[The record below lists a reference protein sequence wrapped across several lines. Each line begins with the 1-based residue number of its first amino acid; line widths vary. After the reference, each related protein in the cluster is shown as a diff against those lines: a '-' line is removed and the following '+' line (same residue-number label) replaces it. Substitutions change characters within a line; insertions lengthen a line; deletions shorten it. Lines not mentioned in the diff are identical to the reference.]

1 MPPNNTLIGPIEAQ
15 RLHAKGAV
23 VFIIREAEGFGYE
36 SPWDGVSPGDVFVVK
51 KPPPRTRKSF
61 PVPLD
66 YQKIGDYAVE
76 QALKPEHLISP
87 VRRYL
92 VGQAAVEE
100 IMRQVEESGF
110 DL

>member
-1 MPPNNTLIGPIEAQ
+1 MSSTLIGPIEAQ

-23 VFIIREAEGFGYE
+23 VFIVREAEGFGYE

-51 KPPPRTRKSF
+51 KGPPRTAKRF
-61 PVPLD
+61 PIPLD
-66 YQKIGDYAVE
+66 YQKIGDFAVE
-76 QALKPEHLISP
+76 QAMQSEHLLAP

-92 VGQAAVEE
+92 VGQSAVEE